1 MIHAFLSFFIGWLVG
16 EFIPSDMTYKY
27 GMVAVSGFFALEII
41 KLLEKKLPIL
51 FDKYIDK

>member
-1 MIHAFLSFFIGWLVG
+1 
-16 EFIPSDMTYKY
+16 MTYKY
-27 GMVAVSGFFALEII
+27 GIVAVSGFFALEII